1 MEWELNLPFSEPEPI
16 VEELSVLEYAREQG
30 ICVDYTTELPRYVDI
45 CLSLKD
51 TIDPGLPDPFEHD
64 LADAALAA
72 RELTKERLNLN
83 KEAALILRTVLTLRE
98 PPVDDPL
105 TADARQTRDLKQ
117 ELPILQTDAE
127 LDMLQFGTKVE
138 PDLRVIRTRLPS
150 EDLDEENDEGF
161 GWPAKYFTYPAQ
173 CDARIKSEKLGMT
186 KDALMFLQ
194 NAVTDQ
200 FSAQDEEELMAE
212 ELKRN
217 IDALFDAQD
226 EQTTS
231 SHFSD
236 RILAIPKSK
245 RKIEELRVE
254 GPLTPEILSDSP
266 MKKLKSV
273 TFSDMIQVGETLQPW
288 SEDLPSSTPH
298 SVTEELTK
306 QIEPIVKEAN
316 RKVENEKL
324 TGADTISRVDI
335 PVLDF
340 TLPVAPWN
348 EFSQRKDNKRRSD
361 ITELEA
367 QMRFLQQ
374 VKRDDLKSATAWRG
388 VSDLDLNWGWF
399 ASPSSTIKLNEKL
412 HGETEFAKIQA
423 ELKTGHIAT
432 SENEIWKKDG
442 LRVLDEDEEEDDGE
456 DEIELAEFEECNDME
471 ALIRKRKLEL
481 QEQEELLEAQQ
492 KRRQTVTVHQGF
504 ATYKQPQEE
513 RHGLTCQQGSPAL
526 WQDPH
531 KSRHAPSTSRSQ
543 QSTVLPAQC
552 KPVGKLE
559 SAPIELMFGGFSAS
573 TALHRFME
581 TQGKA
586 IESAKTTAQTHTSA
600 ALPAATISALNKPK
614 CVESG
619 MWKQDSISEH
629 PSRDTSGP
637 SSPLDLPPSFF
648 IISSSLLL
656 RRPFM
661 KQIES
666 LHPKAELIY
675 RDYSLPHA
683 AAAEADI
690 ILSPSTGVLL
700 TTLQQIKQAPLPGQ
714 AARSPVKERMSA
726 LQERYERLVVLV
738 SEGLRDDS
746 GLTRPED
753 ARDKETLKGLEVFAS
768 QLGGEVIVNY
778 IRGGEATLA
787 RAVVDNMAKYGVPHG
802 GEDIGDIKLFAMETT
817 YPAMI
822 RLYITP
828 EPATQTI
835 GTIGEVE

>member
-1 MEWELNLPFSEPEPI
+1 MLL
-16 VEELSVLEYAREQG
+16 
-30 ICVDYTTELPRYVDI
+30 
-45 CLSLKD
+45 
-51 TIDPGLPDPFEHD
+51 
-64 LADAALAA
+64 DAA
-72 RELTKERLNLN
+72 
-83 KEAALILRTVLTLRE
+83 
-98 PPVDDPL
+98 D
-105 TADARQTRDLKQ
+105 
-117 ELPILQTDAE
+117 
-127 LDMLQFGTKVE
+127 
-138 PDLRVIRTRLPS
+138 
-150 EDLDEENDEGF
+150 
-161 GWPAKYFTYPAQ
+161 
-173 CDARIKSEKLGMT
+173 
-186 KDALMFLQ
+186 
-194 NAVTDQ
+194 
-200 FSAQDEEELMAE
+200 
-212 ELKRN
+212 

-226 EQTTS
+226 EQVPS
-231 SHFSD
+231 PHFPD

-245 RKIEELRVE
+245 RKVEELRVE

-273 TFSDMIQVGETLQPW
+273 TFSNMIQVGENLQPW
-288 SEDLPSSTPH
+288 SEDLPSSTSH
-298 SVTEELTK
+298 SATEELIK
-306 QIEPIVKEAN
+306 QIDPIVKEAN

-335 PVLDF
+335 PALDF

-348 EFSQRKDNKRRSD
+348 EFSQRQDNKRRSD
-361 ITELEA
+361 TTELEA

-374 VKRDDLKSATAWRG
+374 VKHDDLKSATAWRG

-423 ELKTGHIAT
+423 EIKTGRIAT
-432 SENEIWKKDG
+432 SENEVWKKDG
-442 LRVLDEDEEEDDGE
+442 LRVLDEEEDDGE

-481 QEQEELLEAQQ
+481 QEQEELVQAQQ
-492 KRRQTVTVHQGF
+492 KRKQTATAHQGS
-504 ATYKQPQEE
+504 ATYKHSQEE
-513 RHGLTCQQGSPAL
+513 RHGPPVPS
-526 WQDPH
+526 QDPH
-531 KSRHAPSTSRSQ
+531 KSRHAPSGSRSQ
-543 QSTVLPAQC
+543 QPAVLPAQY

-573 TALHRFME
+573 TALHKFME

-586 IESAKTTAQTHTSA
+586 IEIAKATAQAHTSA
-600 ALPAATISALNKPK
+600 ALPAATISAPNKPEY
-614 CVESG
+614 VESG
-619 MWKQDSISEH
+619 MWKQDSVPER

-637 SSPLDLPPSFF
+637 SPPLDLPPSFC

-661 KQIES
+661 KQVES

-675 RDYSLPHA
+675 RDYNLPHA

-714 AARSPVKERMSA
+714 AARSPVKERMTA

-753 ARDKETLKGLEVFAS
+753 ARDKETLKGLEIFAA

-778 IRGGEATLA
+778 VRGGEATLT

-802 GEDIGDIKLFAMETT
+802 GDDIGDIKLFAMETT
-817 YPAMI
+817 VSLSPQHPYSFQTDLCQWEIFLRRAGINPFAAQVILASLKMPKVI
-822 RLYITP
+822 PMPTLWGTSASTHTP
-828 EPATQTI
+828 QKTV
-835 GTIGEVE
+835 EVVGLPKFLLMDRQDRVKQFQAIMGGRRILDRVGAVLEQRWLSASNGYRMG